1 MATEAQKR
9 AQAKYNMKT
18 RTFIMRLRL
27 DRDFDIIKK
36 LLSEKNMTAYMRNL
50 IRHDIEDED

>member
-50 IRHDIEDED
+50 IRHDIEE